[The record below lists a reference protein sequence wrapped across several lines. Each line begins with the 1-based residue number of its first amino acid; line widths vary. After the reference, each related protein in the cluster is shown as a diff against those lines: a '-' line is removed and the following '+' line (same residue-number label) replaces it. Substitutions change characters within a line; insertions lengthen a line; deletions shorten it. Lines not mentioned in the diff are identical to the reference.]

1 MSAEKPGD
9 TAGRYTDICGAT
21 NRNGEPCSLPAG
33 WGTPGSGGTR
43 CKFHGGASTGPSDT
57 EHLEEN
63 DFAEGNAGGG
73 APEGNTNGEIH
84 GGFADW
90 RKAYD
95 RLDEDTRA
103 YVDDLRDCMRE
114 TAKEHAPDVPEERR
128 ERLLKEKATLSVMW
142 DRAAADTLGTPEDP
156 VDGARGIVLREEREL
171 DGDTYTVEK
180 ANPAWQAGHSLTVRK
195 RKIAEELRLWPGFRT
210 EE

>member
-33 WGTPGSGGTR
+33 WGTPGSQKGR
-43 CKFHGGASTGPSDT
+43 CRFHGGASTGPKDT

-73 APEGNTNGEIH
+73 APEGNTNSQIH

-90 RKAYD
+90 RK
-95 RLDEDTRA
+95 
-103 YVDDLRDCMRE
+103 V
-114 TAKEHAPDVPEERR
+114 
-128 ERLLKEKATLSVMW
+128 
-142 DRAAADTLGTPEDP
+142 
-156 VDGARGIVLREEREL
+156 
-171 DGDTYTVEK
+171 
-180 ANPAWQAGHSLTVRK
+180 
-195 RKIAEELRLWPGFRT
+195 
-210 EE
+210 